1 MNNIRYSVI
10 TTTVS
15 SLLDKNQS
23 DITFLQQRVDKT
35 LPTQLETLQNK
46 DNYCHLTYPY
56 NSSLFFFIFFNLKV
70 FRSNYNLDQKRSF
83 F

>member
-1 MNNIRYSVI
+1 MKEIRYSVI

-70 FRSNYNLDQKRSF
+70 F
-83 F
+83 

>member
-1 MNNIRYSVI
+1 MKEIRYSVI

-46 DNYCHLTYPY
+46 DNYCH
-56 NSSLFFFIFFNLKV
+56 
-70 FRSNYNLDQKRSF
+70 
-83 F
+83 

>member
-23 DITFLQQRVDKT
+23 DLAFLQQRVDKT

-56 NSSLFFFIFFNLKV
+56 HSYSLTIRGTNKSIASTTFPSTFFI
-70 FRSNYNLDQKRSF
+70 
-83 F
+83 